1 MKRFTIILLLF
12 LSLMCS
18 AKTRVHTEASWGYS
32 PQVFVAKA
40 FAYIPNGVGY
50 RVEEYDN
57 NFSYINNAFLKIS
70 SGIEVLDKVSIG
82 IKTGI
87 QRIDE
92 KYNVIPL
99 ELELKYFFRSTEKN
113 GIYLLLEGGTALHEW
128 NFQDD
133 ILLGAAGLG
142 YREQLYKSLNIN
154 FFIQLQGLSCH
165 PLPID
170 KYEGV
175 IPRERVVFSLI
186 AYTGLVFGVGI
197 GF

>member
-1 MKRFTIILLLF
+1 M
-12 LSLMCS
+12 SS
-18 AKTRVHTEASWGYS
+18 AKARVHTEASWGYS

-40 FAYIPNGVGY
+40 FTYIPNGVGY
-50 RVEEYDN
+50 RVEEYGN
-57 NFSYINNAFLKIS
+57 NFSFINNAFLKIS
-70 SGIEVLDKVSIG
+70 TSIEMLNKVSAG

-87 QRIDE
+87 QGIDG
-92 KYNVIPL
+92 KYKVIPL
-99 ELELKYFFRSTEKN
+99 ELELKYFLRSTDKN
-113 GIYLLLEGGTALHEW
+113 GIYLLLEGGTAIHEC
-128 NFQDD
+128 NFQDN

-142 YREQLYKSLNIN
+142 YREQLYKSLNVN